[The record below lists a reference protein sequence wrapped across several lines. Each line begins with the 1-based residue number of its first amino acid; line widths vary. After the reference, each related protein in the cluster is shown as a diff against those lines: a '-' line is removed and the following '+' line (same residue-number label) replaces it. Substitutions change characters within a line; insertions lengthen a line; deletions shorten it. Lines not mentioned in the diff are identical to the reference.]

1 MNLRPFAFASFCAV
15 LVPLIGSTGNW
26 TQPMTASLVAAV
38 QAPDPQS
45 LPVRGSRVE
54 RRSAAAGL
62 NPAVEAVR
70 KATPGPAWIAWSVPA
85 VDRDDDDAR
94 DRAFGPETCV
104 LEDDGDVRQSG
115 RGYSGDSCELVL
127 FLRHER
133 NRPDRVSFTDGR
145 CTVEA
150 GSKAVYWLDQVAPPQ
165 SVALLA
171 QTIRAAARGEDRA
184 ARGEDKPSRGPARG
198 ALPALAL
205 HADESAGDAL
215 TGFVAAD
222 QPKWLRRDAAFW
234 LGASRGEA
242 GARVIKRLVHEDADP
257 HFRQH
262 LTFVLTL
269 TPDNGVDDLIGIA
282 RKDQDAGV
290 RRQALFWLAQKAG
303 ERAVQTLSDAME
315 NDPDREVRK
324 HAVFALSQLPKNEGV
339 PRLIEVAR
347 THRDPEVR
355 KQAMFWL
362 GQSGDGRAIRFFEEI
377 LTK

>member
-1 MNLRPFAFASFCAV
+1 MNLRPFACASVCAV

-62 NPAVEAVR
+62 NPAIEAVR

-85 VDRDDDDAR
+85 LDRDDDDAG
-94 DRAFGPETCV
+94 DRAFGPQTCV

-115 RGYSGDSCELVL
+115 RGYSGDTGELVM

-133 NRPDRVSFTDGR
+133 NRPDRFSFTDGR

-165 SVALLA
+165 SVAFLA
-171 QTIRAAARGEDRA
+171 QTIRSVAGGEG
-184 ARGEDKPSRGPARG
+184 GEDKPSRGPARS
-198 ALPALAL
+198 ALPALAM
-205 HADESAGDAL
+205 HADASAGDAL
-215 TGFVAAD
+215 TWFVAAD

-234 LGASRGEA
+234 LGAARGEA
-242 GARVIKRLVHEDADP
+242 GARVIERLVREDADP
-257 HFRQH
+257 HFREH

-269 TPDNGVDDLIGIA
+269 TPDNGVDDLIAVA
-282 RKDQDAGV
+282 RKDQAAGV

-303 ERAVQTLSDAME
+303 ERAVETLSDAME
-315 NDPDREVRK
+315 NDPDSEVRK

-362 GQSGDGRAIRFFEEI
+362 GQSGDERALRFFEEI